1 MMNIDMLE
9 GLTPQDVAHRQK
21 KSGYNELPSKNKL
34 NVIKMLFGLAKEPM
48 IFLLLSTVVI
58 YFICGDRNEAL
69 LLMGSF
75 LGIIGIEFYQDI
87 KTEKSLEALKNLS
100 SPIADVIR
108 AGKRMTIPG
117 REVVVGDIIFLSEGS
132 RVPADAKLIS
142 SSGLMVNESLLT
154 GEAESVEKSVKNIVN
169 YRNNS
174 VFSGTLVVKG
184 HGIAE
189 VTSIGLQTEI
199 GKIGVSLN
207 NIKSEK
213 TLLKRD
219 VDKAIKVVATGAI
232 ALSIVLFFAS
242 WMFSGDIIKSILA
255 GLTLS
260 IAILPEEFPI
270 VLTIFLA
277 LGSWRL
283 AKKNVLSRRSHMI
296 ETLGSVTVLCV
307 DKTGTLTENRMKIQ
321 QVADADGKVFDD
333 DLSKAHEIIRFGVL
347 ASQRHPFDPM
357 EEAFLNLGKDV
368 FKQLDNI
375 YEDNNIMHEYQVEEN
390 ALSVVH
396 VWGSGGDVDQ
406 VALKGAPEAVFE
418 LCKLSEKEKA
428 KLFERISEFAKLGLR
443 VIAVAK
449 GCGNISHIPK
459 TREDYEYEFLGL
471 VGLADPIRKEAI
483 TAAKDCKTAAVR
495 MVMIT
500 GDHHDTAVSIAK
512 QVGLNFENAITGA
525 EFENLS
531 DEDRKEVIK
540 NVAVFSRV
548 NPSHKLMIVN
558 AFKDAHEVVAMTG
571 DGVNDAPALK
581 AAHVGIAMGQHGTD
595 VARES
600 AGIVLM
606 DDNFSSIVAG
616 IRLGRRIYDNL
627 RKAMSYIIAVHI
639 PIAVLSIF
647 PVMMRWPLLLIPIH
661 IVFME
666 FIIDPSCT
674 IIFENE
680 KEDDNIMKR
689 APRKLSESIFN
700 KRMVIGSILKGL
712 IVAIVITAL
721 YGLLLQAGWDEMKAG
736 GLTFISL
743 VTSNIFLILNLSGK
757 KAVMNMYKKENLPML
772 MMVIVVSVSL
782 IMMFTI
788 APIRGLFHFSN
799 LTLIEAMFGVLIGF
813 ASTIG
818 VIPLKNALAK
828 IAK

>member
-1 MMNIDMLE
+1 MNIDKLE
-9 GLTPQDVAHRQK
+9 GLTTHEVAHRQK
-21 KSGYNELPSKNKL
+21 RFGYNELPVKNKL
-34 NVIKMLFGLAKEPM
+34 NLFKMFIGLAKEPM
-48 IFLLLSTVVI
+48 IFLLLTTVVI

-69 LLMGSF
+69 LLLGSF

-108 AGKRMTIPG
+108 SGKRMTIPG

-154 GEAESVEKSVKNIVN
+154 GESVSVEKSVKGIVN
-169 YRNNS
+169 YRTNS
-174 VFSGTLVVKG
+174 VFSGTLITKG

-189 VTSIGLQTEI
+189 VTSIGLETEI

-232 ALSIVLFFAS
+232 SLSVILFALSWALN
-242 WMFSGDIIKSILA
+242 GDFIRSILA

-283 AKKNVLSRRSHMI
+283 AKNNVLSRRSHMI

-321 QVADADGKVFDD
+321 RLSDKDGNVYSDD
-333 DLSKAHEIIRFGVL
+333 FSSAHEIIRYGVL
-347 ASQRHPFDPM
+347 SSQRHPFDPM
-357 EEAFLNLGKDV
+357 EEAFLDQGRNV
-368 FKQLDNI
+368 FKHLDNI
-375 YEDNNIMHEYQVEEN
+375 YEDNNIIHEYQVEEES
-390 ALSVVH
+390 LSVVH
-396 VWGSGGDVDQ
+396 VWGSGDDIDQ

-418 LCKLSEKEKA
+418 LCHLEDDEKK
-428 KLFERISEFAKLGLR
+428 KLFERIGEFAKLGLR

-449 GCGNISHIPK
+449 GCGDISHIPK
-459 TREDYEYEFLGL
+459 KRDGYSYEFLGL

-483 TAAKDCKTAAVR
+483 AAAKDCRTAGIR

-512 QVGLNFENAITGA
+512 QVGLNYENAITGS
-525 EFENLS
+525 EFEALS
-531 DEDRKEVIK
+531 ETERRKVIK

-558 AFKDAHEVVAMTG
+558 AFKDNHEVVAMTG

-581 AAHVGIAMGQHGTD
+581 AAHVGIAMGKHGTD

-627 RKAMSYIIAVHI
+627 QKAMSYIIAVHI
-639 PIAVLSIF
+639 PIAVLSII
-647 PVMMRWPLLLIPIH
+647 PVMLKWPLLLIPIH

-689 APRKLSESIFN
+689 LPRKLSESIFN
-700 KRMVIGSILKGL
+700 RHMVVGSLLKGL
-712 IVAIVITAL
+712 VVAVVITAM
-721 YGLLLQAGWDEMKAG
+721 YGLMLNAGWSESKAG

-743 VTSNIFLILNLSGK
+743 VMSNLFLIFNLSGK
-757 KAVMNMYKKENLPML
+757 RAVMYMYKKENLPML
-772 MMVIVVSVSL
+772 FMTIVVAVSL

-788 APIRGLFHFSN
+788 APIRELFHFSS
-799 LTLIEAMFGVLIGF
+799 LTLVEAMFGILIGF
-813 ASTIG
+813 MSTIG
-818 VIPLKNALAK
+818 VMPIENALAK
-828 IAK
+828 RIK